1 MVILPQGVKGLTICT
16 FHSNHGPIS
25 YRFRDRRWFQSK
37 IAKFS
42 HTPCILPP
50 ADAVP
55 LGIGYRRRV
64 GQNGMMRLPDCPKF
78 FMKFSRLD
86 SIPACDRQTSR
97 HVATA
102 IAALCYASREEKG
115 GVSDFLKHA
124 PLPHGLARQT
134 VYYEHMLTCGNTPEV
149 PGSPRPAFQVHSKV
163 SRSWKVIRIDR
174 QTCNGSV
181 SHRFQNKREFQPKC

>member
-1 MVILPQGVKGLTICT
+1 MGLSRTVSEIDGDFSRKLQNFPTRRVFCPLLT
-16 FHSNHGPIS
+16 
-25 YRFRDRRWFQSK
+25 RF
-37 IAKFS
+37 
-42 HTPCILPP
+42 PLE
-50 ADAVP
+50 
-55 LGIGYRRRV
+55 LGIGAGSDKTEWWGYQIV
-64 GQNGMMRLPDCPKF
+64 QKF

-181 SHRFQNKREFQPKC
+181 SHRFENKREFQPKC